1 MMAVALRQS
10 RRFDSTSPV
19 TRYWIANCVGFSL
32 SGRLPRWGHAAHAAV
47 AEHAQEPAIG
57 AVSAAS
63 QGEPTR

>member
-1 MMAVALRQS
+1 VGVVA
-10 RRFDSTSPV
+10 
-19 TRYWIANCVGFSL
+19 AAVGFSL

-47 AEHAQEPAIG
+47 AEHAQEPSIG